1 MSWHHVPCACGRRKD
16 SKARHC
22 LHCYRETRRAWKLP
36 MPYLTA
42 EEQRYRRAKQR
53 ANYEKYRPS
62 PAWAEMVRHEKALA
76 RGFRC
81 GMELAELYARWMDW
95 KTAERLHWLQD
106 DHTEGQWANGNG

>member
-1 MSWHHVPCACGRRKD
+1 
-16 SKARHC
+16 
-22 LHCYRETRRAWKLP
+22 

-42 EEQRYRRAKQR
+42 EERRYRRAKKR
-53 ANYEKYRPS
+53 AHYEKHRPS

-106 DHTEGQWANGNG
+106 DHTEGR